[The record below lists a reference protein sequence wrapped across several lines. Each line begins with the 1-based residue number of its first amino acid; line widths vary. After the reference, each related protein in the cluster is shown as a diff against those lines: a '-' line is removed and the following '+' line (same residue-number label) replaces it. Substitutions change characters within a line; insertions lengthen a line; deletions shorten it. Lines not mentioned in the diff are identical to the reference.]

1 LKFLKFKIFKIQ
13 NFQNFKIFK
22 YILISSSFMEKLLRS
37 WFTYSQSSNR
47 EKLMLEESRKR
58 KECRKRKTL
67 NPRHY
72 FPCVFL
78 SMSCLPLS
86 ARFLCEGTLL
96 RACVISIRCVL
107 HPRKKVAHVSTS
119 TGECRER
126 LIVLF
131 VNRKK
136 KLHTLIFFILLL

>member
-1 LKFLKFKIFKIQ
+1 
-13 NFQNFKIFK
+13 
-22 YILISSSFMEKLLRS
+22 
-37 WFTYSQSSNR
+37 
-47 EKLMLEESRKR
+47 MLEESRKR

-67 NPRHY
+67 NLRHY
-72 FPCVFL
+72 FPCVVL

-96 RACVISIRCVL
+96 RACVIWIRCVL
-107 HPRKKVAHVSTS
+107 HPRKKVAYISTS
-119 TGECRER
+119 IGECRER

-136 KLHTLIFFILLL
+136 KVAYAYFFHFTLITTFHSIKLFWAFRNFIENSFQIDIRNNF